1 MSVNGYAIA
10 MLIFLINL
18 KLVGSKAGMIVASSS
33 SINAIASGTDLRISL
48 PLGRCPNHWILL
60 RSRPEWGQLPT
71 PKGVGFPWFFFMIDL
86 QALPVEHPLRNQ
98 PLGKIGAEMRNNLK
112 NDCRSVATWKI
123 AGKTLNQLE
132 SSWLDCNQW
141 RAMIPK

>member
-18 KLVGSKAGMIVASSS
+18 KLVGSKAGMIVPFSS

-48 PLGRCPNHWILL
+48 PLGSCPNHWILL

-112 NDCRSVATWKI
+112 NDWRSVATWKI
-123 AGKTLNQLE
+123 AGKTLI
-132 SSWLDCNQW
+132 SWKVHGWIATNGE
-141 RAMIPK
+141 R